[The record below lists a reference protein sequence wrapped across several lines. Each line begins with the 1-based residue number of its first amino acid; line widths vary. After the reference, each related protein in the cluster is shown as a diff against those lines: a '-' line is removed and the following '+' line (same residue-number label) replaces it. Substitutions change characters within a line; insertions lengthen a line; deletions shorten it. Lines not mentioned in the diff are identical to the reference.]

1 MAVDDHPGAIFQR
14 NLDDSVTLLLDVT
27 IQIDTV
33 QRIHNGSQGGLAG
46 LIEIVHR
53 RVTIFSLNRVS
64 SMKFRMSLLALLLL
78 LGACGN
84 KGALYLP
91 SQTAG
96 NQAADG
102 SQATRK

>member
-1 MAVDDHPGAIFQR
+1 MAVDDDPGAVFER
-14 NLDDSVTLLLDVT
+14 NLDDSVTLLLDIAV
-27 IQIDTV
+27 QIDTV
-33 QRIHNGSQGGLAG
+33 QGIHNRSQRALAG

-96 NQAADG
+96 NPAADG

>member
-1 MAVDDHPGAIFQR
+1 MAIDDNPGAIFQC
-14 NLDDSVTLLLDVT
+14 NLDDSVTLLLDVAV
-27 IQIDTV
+27 QIDTV
-33 QRIHNGSQGGLAG
+33 QAIQYGSQRNLAG
-46 LIEIVHR
+46 LIESVHR

-64 SMKFRMSLLALLLL
+64 SMKFRTSLLAMLLL

-96 NQAADG
+96 NPAADG